1 MIGMSRPSLYFR
13 ESGKIDW
20 TLPEL
25 VKITE
30 IMKENGLGEQLT
42 VSYGGSTY
50 NVDIKKVA

>member
-1 MIGMSRPSLYFR
+1 MLGMSRPSLYFR
-13 ESGKIDW
+13 ESGKVDW

-42 VSYGGSTY
+42 VSKDGNIYE
-50 NVDIKKVA
+50 VRIKKIQ

>member
-1 MIGMSRPSLYFR
+1 MLGMSRPSLYFR

-42 VSYGGSTY
+42 VSCDGRPY
-50 NVDIKKVA
+50 NVIIEKVA

>member
-1 MIGMSRPSLYFR
+1 MLGMSRPSLYFR
-13 ESGKIDW
+13 ESGKVDW

-42 VSYGGSTY
+42 VSCDGKPYT
-50 NVDIKKVA
+50 IAIEKVA

>member
-1 MIGMSRPSLYFR
+1 MLGMSRPSLYFR
-13 ESGKIDW
+13 ESGKVDW

-42 VSYGGSTY
+42 VSFDGRPY
-50 NVDIKKVA
+50 NVIIEKVA

>member
-1 MIGMSRPSLYFR
+1 MLGMSRPSLYFR
-13 ESGKIDW
+13 ESGRVDW

-30 IMKENGLGEQLT
+30 IMEENELGEQLT
-42 VSYGGSTY
+42 VSYGGNTY

>member
-1 MIGMSRPSLYFR
+1 MLGMSRPSLYFR

-42 VSYGGSTY
+42 VSCDGKSY
-50 NVDIKKVA
+50 NVAIEIFA